1 MNVRTIIL
9 EVLTILSSFGTLLCC
24 ALPAILVSVGAGAV
38 MASLVSAFPQVVWIS
53 QHKIPLFMFAGM
65 MLVVSGITTYANRRV
80 PCPTDPA
87 KAKSCVRVRRMSAAI
102 LSASFIAYA
111 VGFFFAFI
119 ASRIL

>member
-65 MLVVSGITTYANRRV
+65 IIFLSGITTYANRRV

-87 KAKSCVRVRRMSAAI
+87 KAKSCERVRCMSAVI
-102 LSASFIAYA
+102 LSSSFIAYA
-111 VGFFFAFI
+111 VGFVFAFI